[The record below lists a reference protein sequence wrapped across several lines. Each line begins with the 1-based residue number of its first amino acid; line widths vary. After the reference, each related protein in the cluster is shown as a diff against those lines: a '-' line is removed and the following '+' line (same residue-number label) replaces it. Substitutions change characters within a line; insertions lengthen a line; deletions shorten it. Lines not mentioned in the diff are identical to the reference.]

1 MVRWSKVWQTNKN
14 PLKYWHPKD
23 TSSVSDFPEKMTRL
37 LDGKGILETV
47 ISYACNLLFFRILY
61 QKLNAGVGR
70 QIRSFDVNISF
81 IQS

>member
-1 MVRWSKVWQTNKN
+1 M
-14 PLKYWHPKD
+14 
-23 TSSVSDFPEKMTRL
+23 SDFPEKMTRL